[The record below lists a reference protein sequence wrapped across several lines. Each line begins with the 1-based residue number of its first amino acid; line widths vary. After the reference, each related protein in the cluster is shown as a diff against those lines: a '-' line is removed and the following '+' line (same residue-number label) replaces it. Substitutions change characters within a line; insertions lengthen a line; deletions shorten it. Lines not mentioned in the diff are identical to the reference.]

1 MAILEEK
8 QSSKS
13 GYFGAFI
20 FFTKNALCQSHW
32 IFLVTK
38 NQKFT
43 PAHPPTQKN
52 KNNKIKK

>member
-20 FFTKNALCQSHW
+20 FFTKNTLCQSHW

-38 NQKFT
+38 NRKFN
-43 PAHPPTQKN
+43 PAHPPTQKT
-52 KNNKIKK
+52 KK